1 MRRLQTLLLTPL
13 AVLVLG
19 TSVHGA
25 QLTLR
30 PQVKLGASIVLLGDV
45 VDIVAASDAE
55 RQELAAIPLVPAPAP
70 GSQQFLSVAQIR
82 DLLAA
87 AGVNTGTL
95 QFTGAAAVAI
105 NSAAV
110 DVPQAAPST
119 IAAAAPLDE
128 ATAADQLTA
137 AIVEYLRQ
145 QSGHDMWDVELV
157 PNEKLIDAS
166 RSLGAQLTIAGGQA
180 PWTGRQR
187 FEVKGPGLAR
197 PLLAYAKVER
207 RQFVVFAVRPI
218 AVGDFVRA
226 TDVELRSYSGNVSTR
241 AAASLDAVIGKE
253 ATQAIRPETI
263 VLSNQVRSPLLV
275 RRGERVSVRARAA
288 GVLVRTYATAQQDG
302 SLGDLIQVQAIEG
315 RERYAARVAG
325 LRELEVFAAGTSA
338 SDVAA
343 FGQ

>member
-1 MRRLQTLLLTPL
+1 MRRLRILLLTPL
-13 AVLVLG
+13 VALVLG
-19 TSVHGA
+19 TLVHGA
-25 QLTLR
+25 QLSLR
-30 PQVKLGASIVLLGDV
+30 PRAELGASIVLLGDV
-45 VDIVAASDAE
+45 VDIVGANDAD

-70 GSQQFLSVAQIR
+70 GTQQFLTAAQIR

-87 AGVNTGTL
+87 AGVNVGTL
-95 QFTGAAAVAI
+95 QFAGAAAVAI
-105 NSAAV
+105 NSPVVVAPQPTPSTMAVAELDDAAV
-110 DVPQAAPST
+110 
-119 IAAAAPLDE
+119 
-128 ATAADQLTA
+128 ADQLTA
-137 AIVEYLRQ
+137 AMVEYLRQ
-145 QSGHDMWDVELV
+145 QTGHDMWDVELA
-157 PNEKLIDAS
+157 PNEKLINAS
-166 RSLGAQLTIAGGQA
+166 RGLGAQLTIVGGQA

-197 PLLAYAKVER
+197 PLLAYARVER
-207 RQFVVFAVRPI
+207 RQMVVIAVRPI

-226 TDVELRSYSGNVSTR
+226 TDVELRSYAGNVSTR

-263 VLSNQVRSPLLV
+263 VMTSQVRSPLLV

-302 SLGDLIQVQAIEG
+302 SLGDLIQVQTLEG